1 MKPAPLMY
9 ERPQSVRDAVA
20 MLAETEWGA
29 RVIAGGQSLVPMLNL
44 RLAPLVKLVDI
55 SRIAELREVR
65 EDGGYVVYG
74 ACVRHGEFEDSVV
87 PDAANGLMRRVASR
101 IAYRAIRNRGTIG
114 GSVSL
119 ADPSADWVAA
129 LIALD
134 AKFNIAGPNGNR
146 TLEARDMF
154 LAPYSTALGDHDI
167 LTSIAV
173 PRLTSGAATGYQ
185 KIVRK
190 AGEYP
195 MTVCAVVRDVAH
207 GRSNVVLG
215 AANRVQIILSRSSGL
230 LSEISVWSEQTRASV
245 ATAFREDMA
254 DIGRTDDP
262 CELKLCETTVLRA
275 VQQTL
280 EPA

>member
-1 MKPAPLMY
+1 MKPAPLVY

-20 MLAETEWGA
+20 MLAEMEWGA

-65 EDGGYVVYG
+65 EDGDHVVYG
-74 ACVRHGEFEDSVV
+74 ACIRHGEFEDRVV

-119 ADPSADWVAA
+119 ADPSADWVAT

-134 AKFNIAGPNGNR
+134 ARFNIAGPDGTR
-146 TLEARDMF
+146 TVGASDMF
-154 LAPYSTALGDHDI
+154 LAPYSTALRDHDI
-167 LTSIAV
+167 LTSIAI
-173 PRLTSGAATGYQ
+173 PRLSPGAVTGYH

-195 MTVCAVVRDVAH
+195 MTACAVVKSLAR

-215 AANRVQIILSRSSGL
+215 AANRIQLRLSRSSDL
-230 LSEISVWSEQTRASV
+230 LREISAWSEQAHGSL
-245 ATAFREDMA
+245 AAAFRKDMA
-254 DIGRTDDP
+254 DAGRTDDP
-262 CELKLCETTVLRA
+262 CEMKLCETTVLRA

>member
-1 MKPAPLMY
+1 MKPAPLVY

-20 MLAETEWGA
+20 MLTEMEWGA

-55 SRIAELREVR
+55 SRIAELREAR
-65 EDGGYVVYG
+65 EDSGQVIYG
-74 ACVRHGEFEDSVV
+74 ACIRHGEFEDGVV

-134 AKFNIAGPNGNR
+134 ARFNIAGPDGNR
-146 TLEARDMF
+146 TVEARDMF

-167 LTSIAV
+167 LTSVAI
-173 PRLTSGAATGYQ
+173 PKLSSGAVTGYH

-195 MTVCAVVRDVAH
+195 MTICAVVKDVPR
-207 GRSNVVLG
+207 GRSNVVVG
-215 AANRVQIILSRSSGL
+215 STNRVQIRLSRSSDL
-230 LSEISVWSEQTRASV
+230 LSEISAWSEQARDSLV
-245 ATAFREDMA
+245 AAFREDIA
-254 DIGRTDDP
+254 DAGRTNDP

>member
-1 MKPAPLMY
+1 MKPAPLVY

-20 MLAETEWGA
+20 MLSEMEWGA

-44 RLAPLVKLVDI
+44 RLAPLVKLIDV

-65 EDGGYVVYG
+65 EDGGHVVYG
-74 ACVRHGEFEDSVV
+74 ACIRHGEFEDGLV
-87 PDAANGLMRRVASR
+87 PDAASGLMRRVASR

-134 AKFNIAGPNGNR
+134 ARFDIAGPDGDR
-146 TLEARDMF
+146 TVEAGDMF

-173 PRLTSGAATGYQ
+173 PRLGPGALTGYH

-195 MTVCAVVRDVAH
+195 MTVCAVIKDVAR

-215 AANRVQIILSRSSGL
+215 AANRVQIRLPRSSVL
-230 LSEISVWSEQTRASV
+230 LSEISVGSEQARASV
-245 ATAFREDMA
+245 AAAFREDMA
-254 DIGRTDDP
+254 DIGRTEDF